1 MTQRILQMTSDPGK
15 QKAKDKLEHDL
26 EDIRAVL
33 SGPGSPEPPDLLN
46 QAVLNAARRELDRPG
61 QRWRRRFPVRW
72 MGAFATASVII
83 LALGLIVQ
91 QEQEL
96 PGLPGIEEDRMKL
109 KSEAPMGESKD
120 AAEKQLI
127 SKSIDRDDAAKQRV
141 APMATAPAK
150 TVEFAAE
157 EVADESAL
165 QEQGDAM
172 EGVRSPEDWIDL
184 MLELKSS
191 NQLNRLSKELEA
203 FRSVYPDHPLPTELR
218 D

>member
-1 MTQRILQMTSDPGK
+1 MTSDPGK
-15 QKAKDKLEHDL
+15 QKANDKLEHDL

-33 SGPGSPEPPDLLN
+33 SGQGSPEPPDLLN
-46 QAVLNAARRELDRPG
+46 QAVLNAARRELDGPG
-61 QRWRRRFPVRW
+61 KRWQQRFSVRW

-91 QEQEL
+91 QEQESPSL
-96 PGLPGIEEDRMKL
+96 PGTEEDRMKL
-109 KSEAPMGESKD
+109 ESEDPLGESKE
-120 AAEKQLI
+120 AAEKQLM

-141 APMATAPAK
+141 APMAAPAK

-157 EVADESAL
+157 DVADESAVL
-165 QEQGDAM
+165 EKGDAM
-172 EGVRSPEDWIDL
+172 EEVRSPEDWIDL

-203 FRSVYPDHPLPTELR
+203 FRSVYPDHPLPIELS

>member
-1 MTQRILQMTSDPGK
+1 MTSDPGK
-15 QKAKDKLEHDL
+15 HKANDQLETDL
-26 EDIRAVL
+26 EEFRAVL

-46 QAVLNAARRELDRPG
+46 QAVLNAARRELDRPV
-61 QRWRRRFPVRW
+61 QRSWRRFPVRW

-91 QEQEL
+91 QEQES
-96 PGLPGIEEDRMKL
+96 PVLPGIEEDRMKL
-109 KSEAPMGESKD
+109 KSEAPMGEKKD
-120 AAEKQLI
+120 AAEKQLM
-127 SKSIDRDDAAKQRV
+127 SKSIDRDDSAMQRA
-141 APMATAPAK
+141 APMAAAPAK
-150 TVEFAAE
+150 TAEFAAE
-157 EVADESAL
+157 EVADESTL
-165 QEQGDAM
+165 QEQGDTM

-203 FRSVYPDHPLPTELR
+203 FRSVYPDHPLPIELR